1 MAYLIQ
7 IGFVKMLLNII
18 PVSLVQDCQ
27 KLKTQDGSQIKIYI
41 DETEISKVDRKFT
54 IYIYSQT
61 KKVRNMKL
69 KLNIILPS

>member
-54 IYIYSQT
+54 I
-61 KKVRNMKL
+61 
-69 KLNIILPS
+69 